1 LLMKAQIIL
10 NPSAG
15 QRDRRRELKTAIAY
29 LEDRGWQVT
38 LRETHG
44 PGEATT
50 YARQAVAEGYD
61 VVIAA
66 GGDGTVGEVANGL
79 AGSEVA
85 LGMFP
90 IGTTN
95 VWALQMGIP
104 PFWPL
109 RQHSLLEAA
118 KVLADGHTRRVDLGQ
133 VNGRYFLLWAGVG
146 LDAKV
151 TEEVEPEAKKRLGG
165 LAFVIAGI
173 VVVSEF
179 AGTKVRVTIDGCEVN
194 RRAVLVVASNA
205 QLYAGIVRLATQ
217 ARLDDGLLDV
227 LIFKGQG
234 FPAILRHI
242 FSVLTKRHLRDPEVE
257 YYQARRVEISA
268 AKPLSVHA
276 DDEPFTTT
284 PVEIGIVPGALRVV
298 VPEALPPGLFTDS

>member
-1 LLMKAQIIL
+1 MKAQIIL

-15 QRDRRRELKTAIAY
+15 QRDRRRELEAAIAY
-29 LEDRGWQVT
+29 LEDHGWQVT
-38 LRETHG
+38 LRETQG

-50 YARQAVAEGYD
+50 YARQAAAEGYD

-66 GGDGTVGEVANGL
+66 GGDGTVSEVANGL

-118 KVLADGHTRRVDLGQ
+118 KVLAEGYTRRVDLGQ

-151 TEEVEPEAKKRLGG
+151 TEEVELQAKKRLGG

-173 VVVSEF
+173 VVIREF
-179 AGTKVRVTIDGCEVN
+179 AGTKVQVTIDGCEVN

-298 VPEALPPGLFTDS
+298 VPKALPPGLFTDS

>member
-1 LLMKAQIIL
+1 MKAQIIL
-10 NPSAG
+10 NPNAG
-15 QRDRRRELKTAIAY
+15 QRDRRHELKEAIAY
-29 LEDRGWQVT
+29 LENHGWQLT

-44 PGEATT
+44 PEEATT

-66 GGDGTVGEVANGL
+66 GGDGTVSEVANGL
-79 AGSEVA
+79 ARSEVA
-85 LGMFP
+85 LGIFP

-104 PFWPL
+104 PLWPL

-118 KVLADGHTRRVDLGQ
+118 KVLAEGHIRRVDLGQ

-146 LDAKV
+146 LDAKI
-151 TEEVEPEAKKRLGG
+151 TEEVEPEAKKRLGA
-165 LAFVIAGI
+165 LAFVIASI
-173 VVVSEF
+173 MVAKEF
-179 AGTKVRVTIDGCEVN
+179 AGTKVQVTIDGCEVK
-194 RRAVLVVASNA
+194 RRAILIVASNA
-205 QLYAGIVRLATQ
+205 QLYAGIVRLAAQ

-234 FPAILRHI
+234 FPAILHHL
-242 FSVLTKRHLRDPEVE
+242 FSVLTNRHLHDPQVE
-257 YYQARRVEISA
+257 YYQARRVKISA

-284 PVEIGIVPGALRVV
+284 PIEIGIVPGALRVV
-298 VPEALPPGLFTDS
+298 VPQTLSPGLFTES

>member
-1 LLMKAQIIL
+1 MKAQVIL

-15 QRDRRRELKTAIAY
+15 QRDRRHELKAAMTY
-29 LEDRGWQVT
+29 LEDHGWQLS
-38 LRETHG
+38 LRETRG
-44 PGEATT
+44 PEEATT

-66 GGDGTVGEVANGL
+66 GGDGTVSEVANGL

-104 PFWPL
+104 PLWPL
-109 RQHSLLEAA
+109 RQPSLLEAA
-118 KVLADGHTRRVDLGQ
+118 KVLAEGHTRRVDLGQ

-146 LDAKV
+146 LDAKI
-151 TEEVEPEAKKRLGG
+151 TEEVEPEAKKRLGA
-165 LAFVIAGI
+165 LAFVMAGI
-173 VVVSEF
+173 VVAKEF
-179 AGTKVRVTIDGCEVN
+179 AGTKVQVIIDGCEVK
-194 RRAVLVVASNA
+194 RRAILIVASNA
-205 QLYAGIVRLATQ
+205 QLYAGIMRLAAQ

-234 FPAILRHI
+234 FPATLRHL
-242 FSVLTKRHLRDPEVE
+242 FSVLTNRHLRDPQVE

-268 AKPLSVHA
+268 AKSLSVHA

-284 PVEIGIVPGALRVV
+284 PVEIGVVPRALRVV
-298 VPEALPPGLFTDS
+298 VPQVLPPGLFTDS

>member
-1 LLMKAQIIL
+1 MKAQIIL

-38 LRETHG
+38 LRETQR

-118 KVLADGHTRRVDLGQ
+118 KVLAEGHTRRVDLGQ

-146 LDAKV
+146 LDAEV
-151 TEEVEPEAKKRLGG
+151 TEEVEPGAKKRLGG

-173 VVVSEF
+173 VVVREF
-179 AGTKVRVTIDGCEVN
+179 AGTKVQVTIDGCEVN
-194 RRAVLVVASNA
+194 RRAILVVASNA

-234 FPAILRHI
+234 FPSILRHI
-242 FSVLTKRHLRDPEVE
+242 FSVLTRRHLRDPEVE

-298 VPEALPPGLFTDS
+298 VPEALPPGLFIDS

>member
-1 LLMKAQIIL
+1 MKAQIIL
-10 NPSAG
+10 NPNAG

-29 LEDRGWQVT
+29 LEDHGWQVT
-38 LRETHG
+38 LRETQG

-66 GGDGTVGEVANGL
+66 GGDGTVSEVANGL

-118 KVLADGHTRRVDLGQ
+118 KVLAEGYTRRVDLGL

-151 TEEVEPEAKKRLGG
+151 TEEVELQAKKRLGG

-173 VVVSEF
+173 VVVREF
-179 AGTKVRVTIDGCEVN
+179 AGTKVQVTIDGCEVN

-298 VPEALPPGLFTDS
+298 VPKALPPGLFTDS

>member
-1 LLMKAQIIL
+1 MKAQVVL
-10 NPSAG
+10 NPNAG
-15 QRDRRRELKTAIAY
+15 QRDRRRELQAAMAY
-29 LEDRGWQVT
+29 LKDHGWQLS
-38 LRETHG
+38 LRETQC
-44 PGEATT
+44 PEEATT

-66 GGDGTVGEVANGL
+66 GGDGTVSEVANGL

-104 PFWPL
+104 PLWPL

-118 KVLADGHTRRVDLGQ
+118 KVLAEGHIRHVDLGQ
-133 VNGRYFLLWAGVG
+133 INGRYFLLWAGVG
-146 LDAKV
+146 LDAKI
-151 TEEVEPEAKKRLGG
+151 TEKVEPEAKKRLGV
-165 LAFVIAGI
+165 LAFVMAGI
-173 VVVSEF
+173 IVAKEF
-179 AGTKVRVTIDGCEVN
+179 AGTKVQVTIDGCEVN
-194 RRAVLVVASNA
+194 RRAILIVASNA
-205 QLYAGIVRLATQ
+205 QRYAGIMRLAAQ

-234 FPAILRHI
+234 FPATLRHL
-242 FSVLTKRHLRDPEVE
+242 FSVLTNRHLRDPQVE
-257 YYQARRVEISA
+257 YYQAQRVKIDA

-284 PVEIGIVPGALRVV
+284 PVEIGIVPRALRVV
-298 VPEALPPGLFTDS
+298 VPKALPPGLFADS

>member
-1 LLMKAQIIL
+1 MKAQIIL

-15 QRDRRRELKTAIAY
+15 QRDRRRELEAAIAY
-29 LEDRGWQVT
+29 LEDHGWQVT
-38 LRETHG
+38 LRETQG

-50 YARQAVAEGYD
+50 YARQAAAEGYD

-66 GGDGTVGEVANGL
+66 GGDGTVSEVANGL

-118 KVLADGHTRRVDLGQ
+118 KVLAEGYTRRVDLGQ

-151 TEEVEPEAKKRLGG
+151 TEEVELQAKKRLGG

-173 VVVSEF
+173 VVVREF
-179 AGTKVRVTIDGCEVN
+179 AGTKVQVTIDGCEVN

-298 VPEALPPGLFTDS
+298 VPKALPPGLFTDS

>member
-1 LLMKAQIIL
+1 MKAMVVL

-15 QRDRRRELKTAIAY
+15 QRDRRHELREAMAY
-29 LEDRGWQVT
+29 LGDHGWQLILKKT
-38 LRETHG
+38 QG
-44 PGEATT
+44 PGEATM

-61 VVIAA
+61 IVIAA
-66 GGDGTVGEVANGL
+66 GGDGTVSEVANGL
-79 AGSEVA
+79 ARSNVA

-118 KVLADGHTRRVDLGQ
+118 KVLAEGHIRCVDLGQ
-133 VNGRYFLLWAGVG
+133 VNGRYFLLWAGIG
-146 LDAKV
+146 LDAQITK
-151 TEEVEPEAKKRLGG
+151 EVEPETKRHLGA

-173 VVVSEF
+173 VVAREF
-179 AGTKVRVTIDGCEVN
+179 AGTRVRVTIDGHEVK
-194 RRAVLVVASNA
+194 RRAILIVASNA
-205 QLYAGIVRLATQ
+205 QLYAGIMRLAAQ

-242 FSVLTKRHLRDPEVE
+242 FSVLTNRHLRDPEVD
-257 YYQARRVEISA
+257 YYQARRVQISA
-268 AKPLSVHA
+268 AKPLAVHA

-284 PVEIGIVPGALRVV
+284 PVEISVVPQALRIV
-298 VPEALPPGLFTDS
+298 VPQVLPPGLFSDS

>member
-1 LLMKAQIIL
+1 MKAQVIL
-10 NPSAG
+10 NPNAG
-15 QRDRRRELKTAIAY
+15 QRDRRHELKAAMAY
-29 LEDRGWQVT
+29 LEDHGWQLT
-38 LRETHG
+38 LKETHG
-44 PGEATT
+44 PEEATT

-61 VVIAA
+61 VAVAA
-66 GGDGTVGEVANGL
+66 GGDGTVSEVANGL

-104 PFWPL
+104 PLWPL

-118 KVLADGHTRRVDLGQ
+118 KVLAEGHIRRVDLGQ

-146 LDAKV
+146 LDAKI
-151 TEEVEPEAKKRLGG
+151 TEEVEPEAKKRLGA

-173 VVVSEF
+173 MVAKEF
-179 AGTKVRVTIDGCEVN
+179 AGTKVQVTIDGCEVK
-194 RRAVLVVASNA
+194 RRAILIVASNA
-205 QLYAGIVRLATQ
+205 QLYAGIMRLAAQ

-234 FPAILRHI
+234 FPATLRHL
-242 FSVLTKRHLRDPEVE
+242 FSVLTNRHLRDPQVE
-257 YYQARRVEISA
+257 YYQARRVKIIS

-284 PVEIGIVPGALRVV
+284 PVEIGVVPGALRVV
-298 VPEALPPGLFTDS
+298 VPQALPPGLFTDS

>member
-1 LLMKAQIIL
+1 MKAQIIL

-38 LRETHG
+38 LRETQR

-118 KVLADGHTRRVDLGQ
+118 KVLAEGHTRRVDLGQ

-151 TEEVEPEAKKRLGG
+151 TEEVEPGAKKRLGG

-173 VVVSEF
+173 VVVREF
-179 AGTKVRVTIDGCEVN
+179 AGTKVQVTIDGCEVN

>member
-1 LLMKAQIIL
+1 MKAQIIL

-29 LEDRGWQVT
+29 LEDHGWQVT

-118 KVLADGHTRRVDLGQ
+118 KVLAEGHTRRVDLGQ

-146 LDAKV
+146 LDAQV
-151 TEEVEPEAKKRLGG
+151 TEEVELGAKKRLGG
-165 LAFVIAGI
+165 LAFVIAG
-173 VVVSEF
+173 VVVVREF
-179 AGTKVRVTIDGCEVN
+179 AGTKVQVTIDGCEVN

-217 ARLDDGLLDV
+217 ARLDDGLLDI

>member
-1 LLMKAQIIL
+1 MRVQVIL
-10 NPSAG
+10 NPNAG
-15 QRDRRRELKTAIAY
+15 QRDRRRELKAAMAY
-29 LEDRGWQVT
+29 LEDHGWQLT

-44 PGEATT
+44 PEEATT

-66 GGDGTVGEVANGL
+66 GGDGTVSEAANGL

-104 PFWPL
+104 PLWPL

-118 KVLADGHTRRVDLGQ
+118 KVLAEGHTRRVDLGQ

-146 LDAKV
+146 LDAKIS
-151 TEEVEPEAKKRLGG
+151 EEVDPEAKKRLGA
-165 LAFVIAGI
+165 LAVVIAGI
-173 VVVSEF
+173 VVAKEF
-179 AGTKVRVTIDGCEVN
+179 AGTKVQMTIDDCEVN
-194 RRAVLVVASNA
+194 RRAILIVASNA
-205 QLYAGIVRLATQ
+205 QLYAGIMRLAAQ
-217 ARLDDGLLDV
+217 ARLDDWLLDV

-234 FPAILRHI
+234 FPATLRHL
-242 FSVLTKRHLRDPEVE
+242 FSVLTNRHLRDPQVE
-257 YYQARRVEISA
+257 YYQARRVKISA

-284 PVEIGIVPGALRVV
+284 PVEIGVVPKALRVV
-298 VPEALPPGLFTDS
+298 VPQALPPGLFTDS

>member
-1 LLMKAQIIL
+1 MKAQVIL

-15 QRDRRRELKTAIAY
+15 QRDRRHELKVAMAY
-29 LEDRGWQVT
+29 LEDHGWQLS

-44 PGEATT
+44 PEEATT
-50 YARQAVAEGYD
+50 YAHQAVAEGYG

-66 GGDGTVGEVANGL
+66 GGDGTVSEIANGL

-118 KVLADGHTRRVDLGQ
+118 KVLAEGHTRRVDLGQ
-133 VNGRYFLLWAGVG
+133 INGRYFLLWAGVG
-146 LDAKV
+146 LDATI
-151 TEEVEPEAKKRLGG
+151 TEEVEPEAKKRLGA
-165 LAFVIAGI
+165 LAFVIAG
-173 VVVSEF
+173 VMVAKEF

-194 RRAVLVVASNA
+194 RRAILIVASNA
-205 QLYAGIVRLATQ
+205 QRYAGIMRLA
-217 ARLDDGLLDV
+217 ARASLDDGLLDV

-234 FPAILRHI
+234 FPATLRHL
-242 FSVLTKRHLRDPEVE
+242 FSVLTNRHLRDPQVE
-257 YYQARRVEISA
+257 YYQAQRVKISA

-284 PVEIGIVPGALRVV
+284 PVEIGIVPRTLRVV
-298 VPEALPPGLFTDS
+298 VPKALPPGLFTDA

>member
-1 LLMKAQIIL
+1 MKAQVIL

-15 QRDRRRELKTAIAY
+15 QRDRRRELKEAMAY
-29 LEDRGWQVT
+29 LEDHGWQVT
-38 LRETHG
+38 LRETQG
-44 PGEATT
+44 PGEAKT

-85 LGMFP
+85 LGVFP

-118 KVLADGHTRRVDLGQ
+118 KVLAEGHTRRVDLGQ

-146 LDAKV
+146 LDAEV

-173 VVVSEF
+173 VVVKEF
-179 AGTKVRVTIDGCEVN
+179 AGTKVQVTVDGCEVN

-205 QLYAGIVRLATQ
+205 QLYAGIVRLAAQ
-217 ARLDDGLLDV
+217 ARLDDGLLDI

-298 VPEALPPGLFTDS
+298 VPQTLPPGLFTDS

>member
-1 LLMKAQIIL
+1 MKAQVIF

-15 QRDRRRELKTAIAY
+15 QRDRRRELQEAMTY
-29 LEDRGWQVT
+29 LEDRGWQLS

-44 PGEATT
+44 SGEAAT
-50 YARQAVAEGYD
+50 YARQAVTEGYD
-61 VVIAA
+61 VVVAT
-66 GGDGTVGEVANGL
+66 GGDGTASEVANGL

-118 KVLADGHTRRVDLGQ
+118 KVLAEGHTRRVDLGR
-133 VNGRYFLLWAGVG
+133 VNDRYFLLWAGVG
-146 LDAKV
+146 LDAKI
-151 TEEVEPEAKKRLGG
+151 TEEVEPEAKKRLGA

-173 VVVSEF
+173 VVAKEF
-179 AGTKVRVTIDGCEVN
+179 AGTKVQVTIDGCEAK
-194 RRAVLVVASNA
+194 RRAILIVASNA
-205 QLYAGIVRLATQ
+205 QLYAGIMRLAAQ

-227 LIFKGQG
+227 LIFKGHG
-234 FPAILRHI
+234 FPATLRHI
-242 FSVLTKRHLRDPEVE
+242 FSVLTNRHLRDPQVE
-257 YYQARRVEISA
+257 YYQTRQVEISA

-284 PVEIGIVPGALRVV
+284 PVKISVVPKALRVV
-298 VPEALPPGLFTDS
+298 VPQVLPPGLFTDS

>member
-1 LLMKAQIIL
+1 MKAQVIL
-10 NPSAG
+10 NPNAG
-15 QRDRRRELKTAIAY
+15 QRDRRHELKEAMTY
-29 LEDRGWQVT
+29 LKDRGWQLS
-38 LRETHG
+38 LRETQC
-44 PGEATT
+44 PEEATT
-50 YARQAVAEGYD
+50 YARQAVVEGYD

-66 GGDGTVGEVANGL
+66 GGDGTVSEVANGL

-95 VWALQMGIP
+95 VWALQMGISP
-104 PFWPL
+104 LWPL

-118 KVLADGHTRRVDLGQ
+118 KVLAEGHIRRVDLGQ
-133 VNGRYFLLWAGVG
+133 INGRYFLLWAGVG
-146 LDAKV
+146 LDAKI
-151 TEEVEPEAKKRLGG
+151 TEEVEPEAKKRLGV

-173 VVVSEF
+173 MVAKEF
-179 AGTKVRVTIDGCEVN
+179 AGTKVQVTIDGCEVN
-194 RRAVLVVASNA
+194 RRAILIVASNA
-205 QLYAGIVRLATQ
+205 QRYAGFMRLAAQ

-234 FPAILRHI
+234 FPATLRHL
-242 FSVLTKRHLRDPEVE
+242 FSVLTNRHLRDPQVE
-257 YYQARRVEISA
+257 YYQAQRVKIGA

-284 PVEIGIVPGALRVV
+284 PVEIGIVPRALRVV
-298 VPEALPPGLFTDS
+298 VPKALPPGLFADS

>member
-1 LLMKAQIIL
+1 MRAQIIL

-15 QRDRRRELKTAIAY
+15 QRDRRHELKEAIAY
-29 LEDRGWQVT
+29 LEDRGWQLS
-38 LRETHG
+38 LRETRG
-44 PGEATT
+44 PEEATT

-61 VVIAA
+61 IVIAA

-95 VWALQMGIP
+95 VWALQMGLSP
-104 PFWPL
+104 LWPL

-118 KVLADGHTRRVDLGQ
+118 KALAEGHIRRVDLGQ

-146 LDAKV
+146 LDAKI
-151 TEEVEPEAKKRLGG
+151 TEEVKPEAKKRLGA
-165 LAFVIAGI
+165 LAFAIAG
-173 VVVSEF
+173 VMVAKEF
-179 AGTKVRVTIDGCEVN
+179 AGTKVQMTIDGCEVN
-194 RRAVLVVASNA
+194 RRAILIVASNA
-205 QLYAGIVRLATQ
+205 QRYAGIMRLAAQ

-227 LIFKGQG
+227 LIFKGHG
-234 FPAILRHI
+234 FSATLRHL
-242 FSVLTKRHLRDPEVE
+242 FSVLTNRHLCDPQVE
-257 YYQARRVEISA
+257 YYQARQVEIRS

-276 DDEPFTTT
+276 DDEPFTKT
-284 PVEIGIVPGALRVV
+284 PVEISVVPKALRVV
-298 VPEALPPGLFTDS
+298 VPKSLPPGLFTDS

>member
-1 LLMKAQIIL
+1 MKAQVIL
-10 NPSAG
+10 NPNAG
-15 QRDRRRELKTAIAY
+15 QRDRRRELKAAMTY
-29 LEDRGWQVT
+29 LEEHGWQLT

-44 PGEATT
+44 PEEATT

-66 GGDGTVGEVANGL
+66 GGDGTVSEVANGL
-79 AGSEVA
+79 ARSEVA

-104 PFWPL
+104 PLWPL

-118 KVLADGHTRRVDLGQ
+118 KVLAEGHTHRVDLGQ
-133 VNGRYFLLWAGVG
+133 INGRYFLLWAGVG
-146 LDAKV
+146 LDAKI
-151 TEEVEPEAKKRLGG
+151 TEEVQPEAKKRLGA

-173 VVVSEF
+173 VVAKEF
-179 AGTKVRVTIDGCEVN
+179 AGTRVQVTIDDCEVN
-194 RRAVLVVASNA
+194 RRAILIVASNA
-205 QLYAGIVRLATQ
+205 QLYAGIMRLAAQ

-227 LIFKGQG
+227 LIFKGHG
-234 FPAILRHI
+234 FPATLRHF
-242 FSVLTKRHLRDPEVE
+242 FSVLTNRHLRDPQVE
-257 YYQARRVEISA
+257 YYQARRVKISA

-284 PVEIGIVPGALRVV
+284 PIEIGVVPGALRVV
-298 VPEALPPGLFTDS
+298 VPQTLPPGLFTDS

>member
-1 LLMKAQIIL
+1 MKAQVIF
-10 NPSAG
+10 NPNAG
-15 QRDRRRELKTAIAY
+15 QRDRRHELKAAMSY
-29 LEDRGWQVT
+29 LEDQGWQ
-38 LRETHG
+38 LGLKETHS
-44 PGEATT
+44 PEEATI
-50 YARQAVAEGYD
+50 YARQAVAEGCD

-66 GGDGTVGEVANGL
+66 GGDGTVSEVANGL

-95 VWALQMGIP
+95 VWALQMGMP

-109 RQHSLLEAA
+109 RQPSLLDAA
-118 KVLADGHTRRVDLGQ
+118 KVLAEGHIRRVDLGR

-146 LDAKV
+146 IDAKV
-151 TEEVEPEAKKRLGG
+151 TEEVEPGAKKRLGG
-165 LAFVIAGI
+165 LAFVVAGI
-173 VVVSEF
+173 VVAKEF
-179 AGTKVRVTIDGCEVN
+179 AGTKVQVTIDGCEVN
-194 RRAVLVVASNA
+194 RRAVLILASNA
-205 QLYAGIVRLATQ
+205 QLYAGIVRLAAQ

-234 FPAILRHI
+234 VPAILRHI
-242 FSVLTKRHLRDPEVE
+242 FSVLTNRHLRDPEVE

-284 PVEIGIVPGALRVV
+284 PVEISVVPGALRVV
-298 VPEALPPGLFTDS
+298 VPQDLPPGLFTDS

>member
-1 LLMKAQIIL
+1 MKAQVIL
-10 NPSAG
+10 NPNAG
-15 QRDRRRELKTAIAY
+15 QRDRRHELKTAMAY
-29 LEDRGWQVT
+29 LEDHGWQLT
-38 LRETHG
+38 LRETRG
-44 PGEATT
+44 PEEATT

-66 GGDGTVGEVANGL
+66 GGDGTVSEVANGL

-95 VWALQMGIP
+95 VWALQMGISP
-104 PFWPL
+104 LWPL
-109 RQHSLLEAA
+109 RQHSLLKAA
-118 KVLADGHTRRVDLGQ
+118 KVLAEGRIRRVDLGQ

-146 LDAKV
+146 LDAKI
-151 TEEVEPEAKKRLGG
+151 TEEVEPEAKKRLGA

-173 VVVSEF
+173 VVAKEF
-179 AGTKVRVTIDGCEVN
+179 AGTRVQMTIDGCEVS
-194 RRAVLVVASNA
+194 RRAILIVASNA
-205 QLYAGIVRLATQ
+205 QLYAGIMRLAAQ

-234 FPAILRHI
+234 FPATLRHL
-242 FSVLTKRHLRDPEVE
+242 FSVLTNRHLRDPRVE
-257 YYQARRVEISA
+257 YYQARRVKISS

-284 PVEIGIVPGALRVV
+284 PVEISVVPRALRVV
-298 VPEALPPGLFTDS
+298 VPQALPPGLFEDP

>member
-1 LLMKAQIIL
+1 MKAQIII
-10 NPSAG
+10 NPNAG
-15 QRDRRRELKTAIAY
+15 QRDRRHELKAAMAY
-29 LEDRGWQVT
+29 LEDHGWQLT

-44 PGEATT
+44 PEEATT

-66 GGDGTVGEVANGL
+66 GGDGTASEVANGL

-95 VWALQMGIP
+95 VWALHMGIP
-104 PFWPL
+104 PLWPL
-109 RQHSLLEAA
+109 RQHSLLDAA
-118 KVLADGHTRRVDLGQ
+118 QVLAEGHIRRVDLGQ

-146 LDAKV
+146 LDAKIS
-151 TEEVEPEAKKRLGG
+151 EEVKPEAKKRLGA
-165 LAFVIAGI
+165 LAFVIASI
-173 VVVSEF
+173 VVAKEF
-179 AGTKVRVTIDGCEVN
+179 AGTRVQVTIDGCEVK
-194 RRAVLVVASNA
+194 RRAILIVASNA
-205 QLYAGIVRLATQ
+205 QLYAGIVRLAVQ

-234 FPAILRHI
+234 FSATLRHL
-242 FSVLTKRHLRDPEVE
+242 FSVLTNRHLRDPQVE
-257 YYQARRVEISA
+257 YYQARRVKISST
-268 AKPLSVHA
+268 KPLSVHA

-284 PVEIGIVPGALRVV
+284 PVEISVVPRALRVV
-298 VPEALPPGLFTDS
+298 VPQSLPPGLFTNS

>member
-1 LLMKAQIIL
+1 MKAQVIL
-10 NPSAG
+10 NPNAG
-15 QRDRRRELKTAIAY
+15 QRNRRRELKAAMAY
-29 LEDRGWQVT
+29 LKDRGWQLS
-38 LRETHG
+38 LRETRC
-44 PGEATT
+44 PEEATT

-66 GGDGTVGEVANGL
+66 GGDGTVSEVANGL

-85 LGMFP
+85 LGIFP

-104 PFWPL
+104 PLWPL
-109 RQHSLLEAA
+109 RRHSVLEAA
-118 KVLADGHTRRVDLGQ
+118 KVLAEGHIRRVDLGQ
-133 VNGRYFLLWAGVG
+133 INGRYFLLWAGVG
-146 LDAKV
+146 LDAKI
-151 TEEVEPEAKKRLGG
+151 TEEVEPEAKKRLGA

-173 VVVSEF
+173 MVAKEF
-179 AGTKVRVTIDGCEVN
+179 AGTKVQVTIDGCEVN
-194 RRAVLVVASNA
+194 RRAILIVASNA
-205 QLYAGIVRLATQ
+205 QRYAGIMRLAAQ

-234 FPAILRHI
+234 FPATLRHL
-242 FSVLTKRHLRDPEVE
+242 FGVLTNRHLRDPQVE
-257 YYQARRVEISA
+257 YYQAQRVKIGA

-284 PVEIGIVPGALRVV
+284 PVEIGIVPRALRVV
-298 VPEALPPGLFTDS
+298 VPKALPPGLFTDS

>member
-1 LLMKAQIIL
+1 MKAQVIL

-15 QRDRRRELKTAIAY
+15 QRDRRQELKAAMAY
-29 LEDRGWQVT
+29 LEDCGWQLS
-38 LRETHG
+38 LRETRG
-44 PGEATT
+44 PEEATT

-109 RQHSLLEAA
+109 RQLSLLEAA
-118 KVLADGHTRRVDLGQ
+118 KVLAEGHTRYVDLGRI
-133 VNGRYFLLWAGVG
+133 NGRYFLLWAGVG
-146 LDAKV
+146 LDAQI

-165 LAFVIAGI
+165 LAFVIASI
-173 VVVSEF
+173 VVLKEF
-179 AGTKVRVTIDGCEVN
+179 AGTKVQVNIDGCEMD
-194 RRAVLVVASNA
+194 RRAILIVASNA
-205 QLYAGIVRLATQ
+205 QRYAGIVRLAAQ

-227 LIFKGQG
+227 LIFKGDG
-234 FPAILRHI
+234 FPATLRHF
-242 FSVLTKRHLRDPEVE
+242 FSVLTKRHLRDPQVE
-257 YYQARRVEISA
+257 YYQARRVKINA
-268 AKPLSVHA
+268 AQPLSVHA

-284 PVEIGIVPGALRVV
+284 PVEISVVPRALRVM
-298 VPEALPPGLFTDS
+298 VPRALPPGLFTDS

>member
-1 LLMKAQIIL
+1 MKAQIIL

-29 LEDRGWQVT
+29 LEDRGWQVI
-38 LRETHG
+38 LRETQR

-118 KVLADGHTRRVDLGQ
+118 KVLAEGHTRRVDLGQ

-151 TEEVEPEAKKRLGG
+151 TEEVEPGAKKRLGG

-173 VVVSEF
+173 VVVREF
-179 AGTKVRVTIDGCEVN
+179 AGTKVQVTIDGCEVN
-194 RRAVLVVASNA
+194 RRAILVVASNA

-234 FPAILRHI
+234 FPSILRHI
-242 FSVLTKRHLRDPEVE
+242 FSVLTRRHLRDPEVE

-298 VPEALPPGLFTDS
+298 VPEVLPPGLFTDS

>member
-1 LLMKAQIIL
+1 MKAQIIL

-29 LEDRGWQVT
+29 LEDRGWQVI
-38 LRETHG
+38 LRETQR

-118 KVLADGHTRRVDLGQ
+118 KVLAEGHTRRVDLGQ

-146 LDAKV
+146 LDAEV
-151 TEEVEPEAKKRLGG
+151 TEEVEPGAKKRLGG

-173 VVVSEF
+173 VVVREF
-179 AGTKVRVTIDGCEVN
+179 AGTKVQVTIDGCEVN
-194 RRAVLVVASNA
+194 RRAILVVASNA

-234 FPAILRHI
+234 FPSILRHI
-242 FSVLTKRHLRDPEVE
+242 FSVLTRRHLRDPEVE

-298 VPEALPPGLFTDS
+298 VPEALPPGLFIDS

>member
-1 LLMKAQIIL
+1 MKAQIVL

-15 QRDRRRELKTAIAY
+15 QRDRRRELKEAIAY
-29 LEDRGWQVT
+29 LEDHGWQLS

-44 PGEATT
+44 PEEATA
-50 YARQAVAEGYD
+50 YARQAAAEGYD

-66 GGDGTVGEVANGL
+66 GGDGTVSEVANGL
-79 AGSEVA
+79 IGSKVA

-118 KVLADGHTRRVDLGQ
+118 KVLAEGHTRRVDLGE

-151 TEEVEPEAKKRLGG
+151 TEEVEPEVKKRLGP
-165 LAFVIAGI
+165 LAFIIAGI
-173 VVVSEF
+173 VVAREF
-179 AGTKVRVTIDGCEVN
+179 AGTKVQVTIDGCEVN
-194 RRAVLVVASNA
+194 RRAILILASNA
-205 QLYAGIVRLATQ
+205 QFYAGIVRVAAQ

-234 FPAILRHI
+234 FPATLRHI
-242 FSVLTKRHLRDPEVE
+242 FSVLTSRHLRDPEVE

-268 AKPLSVHA
+268 AKPLLVHA
-276 DDEPFTTT
+276 DDELFTTT
-284 PVEIGIVPGALRVV
+284 PVEISVVPGALRVV
-298 VPEALPPGLFTDS
+298 VPKVLPPGLFTDS

>member
-1 LLMKAQIIL
+1 MKAQIIL

-38 LRETHG
+38 LRETQR

-61 VVIAA
+61 VVVAA

-118 KVLADGHTRRVDLGQ
+118 KVLAEGHTRRVDLGE

-151 TEEVEPEAKKRLGG
+151 TEEVEPGAKKRLGG

-173 VVVSEF
+173 VVVREF
-179 AGTKVRVTIDGCEVN
+179 AGTKVQVTIDGCEVN

-217 ARLDDGLLDV
+217 ARLDDGLLDI

>member
-1 LLMKAQIIL
+1 MKAQIIL
-10 NPSAG
+10 NPNAG
-15 QRDRRRELKTAIAY
+15 QRDRRHELKEAMAY
-29 LEDRGWQVT
+29 LEDQGWQMS

-66 GGDGTVGEVANGL
+66 GGDGTVSEVVNGL

-95 VWALQMGIP
+95 VWALHMGIP

-109 RQHSLLEAA
+109 RQHSLLDAA
-118 KVLADGHTRRVDLGQ
+118 RVLTDGRIRRVDLGQ

-146 LDAKV
+146 LDAKIS
-151 TEEVEPEAKKRLGG
+151 EEVKPETKKRLGA
-165 LAFVIAGI
+165 LAFVIASI
-173 VVVSEF
+173 VVAREF
-179 AGTKVRVTIDGCEVN
+179 AGTKVQVTIDGCEVK
-194 RRAVLVVASNA
+194 RRAILIVASNA
-205 QLYAGIVRLATQ
+205 QLYAGIVRLAVQ

-227 LIFKGQG
+227 LIFKGRG
-234 FPAILRHI
+234 FPAVLHHI

-257 YYQARRVEISA
+257 YYQARRVEIGA

-284 PVEIGIVPGALRVV
+284 PVEISVVPRALRVV
-298 VPEALPPGLFTDS
+298 VPQSLPPGLFTNS

>member
-1 LLMKAQIIL
+1 MKAQVIL
-10 NPSAG
+10 NPNAG
-15 QRDRRRELKTAIAY
+15 QRDRRHELKGAMAY
-29 LEDRGWQVT
+29 LEDQGWQLT
-38 LRETHG
+38 LRETRG
-44 PGEATT
+44 PEEATT

-61 VVIAA
+61 VAVAA
-66 GGDGTVGEVANGL
+66 GGDGTVSEVANGL

-118 KVLADGHTRRVDLGQ
+118 KVLAEGRIRRVDLGQ

-146 LDAKV
+146 LDAKI
-151 TEEVEPEAKKRLGG
+151 TEEVEPEAKKRLGA

-173 VVVSEF
+173 MVAKEF
-179 AGTKVRVTIDGCEVN
+179 AGTKVQVTIDGCEVK
-194 RRAVLVVASNA
+194 RRAILIVASNA
-205 QLYAGIVRLATQ
+205 QLYAGIMRLAAQ

-234 FPAILRHI
+234 FPATLRHL
-242 FSVLTKRHLRDPEVE
+242 FSVLANRHLRDPRVE
-257 YYQARRVEISA
+257 YYQARRVEIISA
-268 AKPLSVHA
+268 RPLSVHA

-284 PVEIGIVPGALRVV
+284 PVEIRVVPGALRVV
-298 VPEALPPGLFTDS
+298 VPQALPPGLFTDS

>member
-1 LLMKAQIIL
+1 MKAQVIL
-10 NPSAG
+10 NPNAG
-15 QRDRRRELKTAIAY
+15 QRDRRHELQAAMAY
-29 LEDRGWQVT
+29 LEDHGWQLT

-50 YARQAVAEGYD
+50 YARQAVAEDYD

-66 GGDGTVGEVANGL
+66 GGDGTVSEVANGL
-79 AGSEVA
+79 AGSEAA
-85 LGMFP
+85 LGIFP

-104 PFWPL
+104 PLWPL

-118 KVLADGHTRRVDLGQ
+118 KVLAEGHIRRVDLGQ

-146 LDAKV
+146 LDAKI
-151 TEEVEPEAKKRLGG
+151 TEEVEPEAKKRLGA
-165 LAFVIAGI
+165 LAFVIASI
-173 VVVSEF
+173 LVAKEF
-179 AGTKVRVTIDGCEVN
+179 AGTKVQMTIDGCEVN
-194 RRAVLVVASNA
+194 RRAILIVASNA
-205 QLYAGIVRLATQ
+205 QLYAGIVRLAAQ

-234 FPAILRHI
+234 FLAMVRHL
-242 FSVLTKRHLRDPEVE
+242 FSVLTSRHLRDPQVE
-257 YYQARRVEISA
+257 YYQARRVKISA
-268 AKPLSVHA
+268 TKPLSVHA

-284 PVEIGIVPGALRVV
+284 PVEIGVVPQALRVV
-298 VPEALPPGLFTDS
+298 VPQALPPGLFTAS

>member
-1 LLMKAQIIL
+1 MKAQVIL
-10 NPSAG
+10 NPNAG
-15 QRDRRRELKTAIAY
+15 QRNRRHELKEAMAY
-29 LEDRGWQVT
+29 LEDHGWQLN
-38 LRETHG
+38 LRETQG
-44 PGEATT
+44 PEEATT

-61 VVIAA
+61 VVIAT
-66 GGDGTVGEVANGL
+66 GGDGTVSEVANGL

-118 KVLADGHTRRVDLGQ
+118 KVLAEAHIRRVDLGQ

-146 LDAKV
+146 LDAKI
-151 TEEVEPEAKKRLGG
+151 TEEVEPEAKKHLGA
-165 LAFVIAGI
+165 LAFVIASI
-173 VVVSEF
+173 VVAKEF
-179 AGTKVRVTIDGCEVN
+179 AGTKVQVTIDGCEVN
-194 RRAVLVVASNA
+194 RRAILVLASNA
-205 QLYAGIVRLATQ
+205 QLYAGIVRLAAQ

-234 FPAILRHI
+234 FPATLRHV
-242 FSVLTKRHLRDPEVE
+242 FSVLTSRHLRDPEVE
-257 YYQARRVEISA
+257 YYQAQRVQIIS

-284 PVEIGIVPGALRVV
+284 PVEISIVPGALRVV
-298 VPEALPPGLFTDS
+298 VPKVLPPGLFADS

>member
-1 LLMKAQIIL
+1 M
-10 NPSAG
+10 
-15 QRDRRRELKTAIAY
+15 AY
-29 LEDRGWQVT
+29 LEDHGWQLT

-50 YARQAVAEGYD
+50 YARRAVAEGCG

-66 GGDGTVGEVANGL
+66 GGDGTVSEVVNGL
-79 AGSEVA
+79 AESEVA

-104 PFWPL
+104 LLWPL

-118 KVLADGHTRRVDLGQ
+118 KVLAEGHVRRVDLGQ
-133 VNGRYFLLWAGVG
+133 VDGRYFLLWAGVG
-146 LDAKV
+146 LDAKI
-151 TEEVEPEAKKRLGG
+151 TEEVEPEAKKRLGA
-165 LAFVIAGI
+165 LAFVIASI
-173 VVVSEF
+173 MVAKEF
-179 AGTKVRVTIDGCEVN
+179 AGTKVQVTIDGCEVN
-194 RRAVLVVASNA
+194 RRAILILASNA
-205 QLYAGIVRLATQ
+205 QLYAGVVRLATR

-227 LIFKGQG
+227 IIFKGQG
-234 FPAILRHI
+234 LPATLRHV
-242 FSVLTKRHLRDPEVE
+242 FSVLTNRHLRDPQVE
-257 YYQARRVEISA
+257 YYQARRVEVSA

-284 PVEIGIVPGALRVV
+284 PIEISVVPGALRVV
-298 VPEALPPGLFTDS
+298 VPQAVPPGLFTDL

>member
-1 LLMKAQIIL
+1 MKAQVIL
-10 NPSAG
+10 NPNAG
-15 QRDRRRELKTAIAY
+15 QRDRRHELKGAMAY
-29 LEDRGWQVT
+29 LEDQGWQLT
-38 LRETHG
+38 LRETRG
-44 PGEATT
+44 PEEATT

-61 VVIAA
+61 VAVAA
-66 GGDGTVGEVANGL
+66 GGDGTVSEVANGL

-104 PFWPL
+104 PLWPL

-118 KVLADGHTRRVDLGQ
+118 KVLAEGRIRHVDLGQ

-146 LDAKV
+146 LDAKI
-151 TEEVEPEAKKRLGG
+151 TEEVEPEAKKRLGA
-165 LAFVIAGI
+165 LAFVIAG
-173 VVVSEF
+173 VMVAKEF
-179 AGTKVRVTIDGCEVN
+179 AGTKVQVTIDGCEVK
-194 RRAVLVVASNA
+194 RRAILIVASNA
-205 QLYAGIVRLATQ
+205 QLYAGIVRLAAQ

-234 FPAILRHI
+234 FPAVLRHI
-242 FSVLTKRHLRDPEVE
+242 FSVLTHRHLRDPEVE

-284 PVEIGIVPGALRVV
+284 PVEIGVVPGALRVV
-298 VPEALPPGLFTDS
+298 VPQALPPGLFTDS